1 MRSSRP
7 RPRPRAASA
16 GTCPPSRLQPEE
28 EAAAAAA
35 EEEED
40 GGPRRGLGEAAP
52 EHPARSSRPA
62 EGHWPRGRW

>member
-1 MRSSRP
+1 MARSSRP
-7 RPRPRAASA
+7 RPRAASP

-28 EAAAAAA
+28 EAAEA
-35 EEEED
+35 EAEED
-40 GGPRRGLGEAAP
+40 GGRRRGREEAAP